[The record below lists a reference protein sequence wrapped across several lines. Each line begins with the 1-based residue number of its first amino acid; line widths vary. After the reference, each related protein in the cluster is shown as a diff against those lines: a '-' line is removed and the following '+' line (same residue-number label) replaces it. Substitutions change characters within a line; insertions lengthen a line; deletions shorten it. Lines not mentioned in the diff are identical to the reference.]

1 MPFFQFT
8 IPFLVLLGVLIFV
21 HELGHFLVAKRL
33 GIRVLKFS
41 LGFGPVLFSR
51 RRGETEY
58 ALSAIPLGGYVKLFG
73 EDPDEELPESDR
85 GESFSARP
93 VWHRLATVAAG
104 PFMNFVLAV
113 AVFSILSLFG
123 TPVLQAVVGE
133 VSADMPAA
141 AAGIRKGDKILA
153 VDGRGV
159 SSWEEMAKEIA
170 SFRGGELT
178 LRIQRGDEL
187 LSVEVVPMRR
197 TTPNLLG
204 ETVERPMIGVS
215 PAGEVEVER
224 HPLWQAPWFGLRE
237 TGRWT
242 WMTVEVL
249 GKMVA
254 GRVSPRNLGGPIAI
268 AQMAGESAQAGLL
281 SFLFLVAV
289 LSVNLAVLNLLPIP
303 ILDGGHVLFFG
314 IEAVRGRPVSIRHR
328 EVAQQ
333 VGLLVLLML
342 MAYVIYNDVARIVTG

>member
-1 MPFFQFT
+1 MSFFHFT

-21 HELGHFLVAKRL
+21 HEVGHFLVAKRL

-41 LGFGPVLFSR
+41 LGFGPTLFGR
-51 RRGETEY
+51 KWGETEY
-58 ALSAIPLGGYVKLFG
+58 VLSAVPLGGYVKLFG
-73 EDPDEELPESDR
+73 EDPDEELPPAEQR
-85 GESFSARP
+85 ESFSARP
-93 VWHRLATVAAG
+93 VSHRLATVAAG

-113 AVFSILSLFG
+113 VVFTALSLFG

-141 AAGIRKGDKILA
+141 AAGIRKGDKIVS
-153 VDGRGV
+153 VDGKQV
-159 SSWEEMAKEIA
+159 SSWEEMAAAIA
-170 SFRGGELT
+170 SFEGTELD
-178 LRIQRGDEL
+178 LRIEREGGVVL
-187 LSVEVVPMRR
+187 VGVVPTRR
-197 TTPNLLG
+197 TSPNLLG
-204 ETVERPMIGVS
+204 ETVERPMIGIS
-215 PAGEVEVER
+215 PAGEVEIER
-224 HPLWQAPWFGLRE
+224 HPLWRAPWVGLRE
-237 TGRWT
+237 TARWT

-268 AQMAGESAQAGLL
+268 AQMAGESAQAGVL

-314 IEAVRGRPVSIRHR
+314 IEALRGRPVSIRHR

>member
-1 MPFFQFT
+1 MAFFQFT

-41 LGFGPVLFSR
+41 LGFGPPLITR
-51 RRGETEY
+51 KWGETEY
-58 ALSAIPLGGYVKLFG
+58 AVSIIPLGGYVKLFG
-73 EDPDEELPESDR
+73 EDPDEELPLEEER
-85 GESFSARP
+85 ESFSARP

-113 AVFSILSLFG
+113 VVFTILSLFG
-123 TPVLQAVVGE
+123 TPVLQAVVGD

-141 AAGIRKGDKILA
+141 QAGLRKGDKVLA
-153 VDGRGV
+153 VDGKDV
-159 SSWEEMAKEIA
+159 SSWEEMAAAIA
-170 SFRGGELT
+170 AFQGGELA
-178 LRIQRGDEL
+178 LRVERGAEI
-187 LSVEVVPMRR
+187 LSIDVVPTRR

-204 ETVERPMIGVS
+204 ETVERPMIGIS
-215 PAGEVEVER
+215 PAGEVKVER
-224 HPLWQAPWFGLRE
+224 YPLWQAPWIGLKE

-242 WMTVEVL
+242 WMTAEVL
-249 GKMVA
+249 GKMAA

-268 AQMAGESAQAGLL
+268 AQMAGESAQAGML

-303 ILDGGHVLFFG
+303 ILDGGHVLFFA